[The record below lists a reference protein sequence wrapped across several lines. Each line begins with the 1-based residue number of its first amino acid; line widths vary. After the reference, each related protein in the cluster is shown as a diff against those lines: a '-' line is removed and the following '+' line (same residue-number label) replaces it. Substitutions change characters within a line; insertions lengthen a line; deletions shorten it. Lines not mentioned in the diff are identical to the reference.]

1 MKPAANV
8 HVDQVR
14 DVHMFS
20 SILTID
26 RVTMDFDGKY
36 KVILKNEL
44 GEAVSS
50 TQVNV
55 KRCALTSVENDFY
68 DSDFFLASMAVQ
80 LQAPPKKTS
89 TVEPAQPSLSE

>member
-1 MKPAANV
+1 VLKPSSDI
-8 HVDQVR
+8 HIDKLR

-26 RVTMDFDGKY
+26 KVNVDHDGKF

-44 GEAVSS
+44 GEAVSA

-55 KRCALTSVENDFY
+55 KRG
-68 DSDFFLASMAVQ
+68 M
-80 LQAPPKKTS
+80 
-89 TVEPAQPSLSE
+89 

>member
-1 MKPAANV
+1 
-8 HVDQVR
+8 
-14 DVHMFS
+14 MFS

-26 RVTMDFDGKY
+26 KTDETFDGKF

-55 KRCALTSVENDFY
+55 KRCMYML
-68 DSDFFLASMAVQ
+68 
-80 LQAPPKKTS
+80 KKKM
-89 TVEPAQPSLSE
+89 V

>member
-1 MKPAANV
+1 
-8 HVDQVR
+8 
-14 DVHMFS
+14 MFS

-26 RVTMDFDGKY
+26 KVNVDYDGKF

-55 KRCALTSVENDFY
+55 KRC
-68 DSDFFLASMAVQ
+68 M
-80 LQAPPKKTS
+80 
-89 TVEPAQPSLSE
+89 

>member
-1 MKPAANV
+1 MLTPSSNV
-8 HVDQVR
+8 HIDQLR

-26 RVTMDFDGKY
+26 KVNVDYDGKF

-55 KRCALTSVENDFY
+55 KRC
-68 DSDFFLASMAVQ
+68 M
-80 LQAPPKKTS
+80 
-89 TVEPAQPSLSE
+89 